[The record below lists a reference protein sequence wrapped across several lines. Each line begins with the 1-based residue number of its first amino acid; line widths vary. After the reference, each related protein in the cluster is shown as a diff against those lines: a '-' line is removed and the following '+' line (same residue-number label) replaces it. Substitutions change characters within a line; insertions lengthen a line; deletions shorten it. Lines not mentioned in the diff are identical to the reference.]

1 VTIQLVRHNVQYGS
15 LTGAPL
21 LARLMSNGDSEDSED
36 GEGGEGGDEVG
47 AERWAARRKSMRDF
61 RHITMP

>member
-1 VTIQLVRHNVQYGS
+1 
-15 LTGAPL
+15 
-21 LARLMSNGDSEDSED
+21 MSNGDSEDSED